1 MMNVNFMS
9 ENVVKNVVSNFK
21 PAQRGVNVVADVVIK
36 ADRLINKADYGRLI
50 KVCCWIDRPLVSYGG
65 DVNAKATEKFT
76 PLAPKGFIYTKF
88 PFFKQAIKSG
98 IEYLVI
104 NFRGSD
110 KGSYEEK
117 YYLDG
122 LLISNDVAKA
132 MMKEKKSYAPK
143 RQIEVGVTNEKEQ
156 TSVAQYELTKIRYIG
171 LEKNIAIETYESVGD

>member
-1 MMNVNFMS
+1 MMNKNFM
-9 ENVVKNVVSNFK
+9 NVVSVK
-21 PAQRGVNVVADVVIK
+21 NVVADVVIK
-36 ADRLINKADYGRLI
+36 ADRLINKADYGRLV

-65 DVNAKATEKFT
+65 DVNSKANEKFV

-104 NFRGSD
+104 NFRGCD

-122 LLISNDVAKA
+122 LLISSEVAKT

-171 LEKNIAIETYESVGD
+171 LEKNKAIQIYESVGD

>member
-1 MMNVNFMS
+1 MMNKIFMNEVS
-9 ENVVKNVVSNFK
+9 VKNVVANFK